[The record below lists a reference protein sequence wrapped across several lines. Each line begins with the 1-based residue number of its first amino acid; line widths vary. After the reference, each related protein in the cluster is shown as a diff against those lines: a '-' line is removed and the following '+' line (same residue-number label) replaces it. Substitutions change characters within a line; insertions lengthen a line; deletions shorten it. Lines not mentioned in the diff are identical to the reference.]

1 MLWWLSLLHNFIQQ
15 SLNSYPAQVHTLL
28 AACWRFAM
36 IRISDNVPAENKA
49 KCFSR
54 VKIWKKLE
62 STCICLKT
70 ASFYCWRFS
79 RRNFKN
85 HYWFSFRIEI
95 WKIWFWYLISY
106 NESELNK
113 KGSEVNHHLKE
124 MCNRKNI
131 FLIDHSKKIKASH
144 LNSSRFYL
152 NRKGTNI
159 LNSSL
164 TQHILKVFNW
174 QLSGNASC
182 CNFSESDFEKNK
194 SSNSK
199 QARSQS
205 NENDISLFPK
215 KVVF

>member
-1 MLWWLSLLHNFIQQ
+1 MADYIKPLIQAKWDHFILHVGTND
-15 SLNSYPAQVHTLL
+15 LNSNRPPGEIAKAIIDL
-28 AACWRFAM
+28 A
-36 IRISDNVPAENKA
+36 
-49 KCFSR
+49 
-54 VKIWKKLE
+54 
-62 STCICLKT
+62 
-70 ASFYCWRFS
+70 
-79 RRNFKN
+79 
-85 HYWFSFRIEI
+85 
-95 WKIWFWYLISY
+95 
-106 NESELNK
+106 SELKSELSGVSISSIVMRADKPELDK
-113 KGSEVNHHLKE
+113 KRSEVNHYLKE
-124 MCNRKNI
+124 MCNIKNF